1 MTSLGWLLLAG
12 ALSLTVA
19 EAQIKVVT
27 LLHGTVI
34 DRQTGTPVGT
44 EFELRDANGKLV
56 QQGRSDSPRGTFE
69 LILTPGQRY
78 LISFRGYNVLRQTDT
93 VDVPPSNQYTE
104 LSRTFRVQVL
114 RPGMELLRI
123 HAFDPGSTTL
133 RPSAHAALNELKEL
147 LNRNRSLR
155 VNVHVRIL
163 DTRLVDEPAPPQ
175 RQRREKRQSKAQSK
189 VTVPPVPTPT
199 LLERAQRLAEAR
211 ADAVRR
217 YLMPNVRDAE
227 ERIRITPEIPPLP
240 IVRPIP
246 EAPTVS
252 VFVDQVRDLLE

>member
-1 MTSLGWLLLAG
+1 MTSPGWLLLAG

-27 LLHGTVI
+27 LLRGTVV

-44 EFELRDANGKLV
+44 EFEVRDANGKLV
-56 QQGRSDSPRGTFE
+56 QQGRSDSRRGTFE
-69 LILTPGQRY
+69 LVLTPGQRY

-93 VDVPPSNQYTE
+93 VDVPPSDQYTE
-104 LSRTFRVQVL
+104 LSQTFRVQVL

-155 VNVHVRIL
+155 VNVHIAIL
-163 DTRLVDEPAPPQ
+163 DTRLIDEPAPPQ
-175 RQRREKRQSKAQSK
+175 RQRWEKRQSRA
-189 VTVPPVPTPT
+189 TVPPAPTPT
-199 LLERAQRLAEAR
+199 LLERAQRLLEAR

-246 EAPTVS
+246 EAPTVT